1 MQEIKIPE
9 ISGLKSEI
17 DKFHGIKE
25 ALETRQYDLTKEIEH
40 LDDEVSILRLV
51 VELFKQV
58 ADMEI
63 RDSIDAV
70 ENMLTEGLNTVFQ
83 DQDLKVKADVRHVRG
98 KVSVELSTIR
108 TYPDGTE
115 VRSKSIEGFG
125 GSVTTVQ
132 SILTRVIVIM
142 KHGLR
147 PLLVLDESL
156 MAIESKYISNM
167 GKLIRSLC
175 ERLEMDALV
184 ITHNSDL
191 IEFAHTHWHLKK
203 MSDHSTFEQ
212 RT

>member
-1 MQEIKIPE
+1 MKIPDL
-9 ISGLKSEI
+9 SSLKSEI

-25 ALETRQYDLTKEIEH
+25 SLEMRRVNLEKEINH
-40 LDDEVSILRLV
+40 LESEVSVLILV
-51 VELFKQV
+51 VELFKQM

-70 ENMLTEGLNTVFQ
+70 ETMLTEGLNTVFQ
-83 DQDLKVKADVRHVRG
+83 DQDLKVQADVRHVRG

-108 TYPDGTE
+108 KYADGSE
-115 VRSKSIEGFG
+115 VRSKSLEGFG

-132 SILTRVIVIM
+132 SILTRIIVIM

-175 ERLEMDALV
+175 DRLEMDALV

-191 IEFAHTHWHLKK
+191 IEYAHTHWQLKK
-203 MSDHSTFEQ
+203 MSDHSTFE
-212 RT
+212 RVS